1 MAVKIIKAGMKK
13 KHEPIEFKCCKC
25 GCVFTADDENDYEEE
40 FSVQCGTSYLKIDCP
55 CCGHSVIQHVPRKV
69 D

>member
-1 MAVKIIKAGMKK
+1 MAIKIIKPGTT

-40 FSVQCGTSYLKIDCP
+40 FSIRNTFYLKIDCP
-55 CCGHSVIQHVPRKV
+55 CCGYPVIQHTTKEIN
-69 D
+69 

>member
-1 MAVKIIKAGMKK
+1 MAIKIVKENKKK

-25 GCVFTADDENDYEEE
+25 DCIFTADEEDYEEE
-40 FSVQCGTSYLKIDCP
+40 FFIGNTSYLKIDCP
-55 CCGHSVIQHVPRKV
+55 CCGHSVIQRAPGEV